1 MRYAVIDDVQYNQGV
16 YLLVFIKA
24 WEIQERH
31 RENELKN
38 DPALTGMMVWHI
50 MMHDVERTLKQQLT
64 QLTKHGNKIDA
75 LYSRIGDYHNED
87 MALHKKVKEI
97 VDNVNFPK

>member
-1 MRYAVIDDVQYNQGV
+1 MLVIDCVAHIFKELYYLRYAVIDDVQYNQGV

-38 DPALTGMMVWHI
+38 DPALTGMMV
-50 MMHDVERTLKQQLT
+50 
-64 QLTKHGNKIDA
+64 
-75 LYSRIGDYHNED
+75 
-87 MALHKKVKEI
+87 
-97 VDNVNFPK
+97 